1 VCAAVWSAASGVCS
15 AQAVTTRVSTDAANA
30 QLAGASRQSSVS
42 ADGRFVAFSSTDTT
56 LVAGDTNGSADIFVK
71 DRQTGAVTRVSLR
84 TGGVEAV
91 GDSVAPGISADGRYV
106 TFVSSAA
113 LAADD
118 SNGTSDV
125 FRHDRTTASTIRVSV
140 ATGGAQANAA
150 SAAPRISGDGRYV
163 VFESTAGNLVTG
175 DTNQLTDV
183 FLHDVQTSTT
193 TRVSVATTGAQ
204 GDRAAF
210 AAAIS
215 DDGTRVSFVSDATTL
230 DTAPDPL
237 PCDAALLACTRA
249 FVRMVPGGTTTRLGI
264 SDPSAIGGFYP
275 VKQAYR
281 VSGAAIAG
289 DGLSAAVI
297 LDAIT
302 PAGTFAGILN
312 QVAFHSF
319 ATGATKSLVGFAYD
333 PSVSPIQQR
342 FTSLA
347 INRSGRLVAA
357 CFRGYVNETF
367 VVEIR
372 DTITGVGT
380 TAGVGPPIVLGGG
393 PTGQPDCDGV
403 SLTDDGLTAFF
414 ASSGGAMIAGDTNA
428 AFDVFAFDRDPDDDG
443 MPSEWEATFSLDA
456 ADPLDGA
463 LDPDADGTTNRA
475 EFEAGSHPRGL
486 FKHYLAEGADNAFFS
501 TEIAVLNP
509 NASGTPSAPHRAL
522 VVAQFLGQN
531 GLRSATPPT
540 LLGERGEGSGMGWF
554 SSEFYRGLFPDQAF
568 SAIVE
573 SDRPLAV
580 ERTLTWGGRI
590 GAGYG
595 SHAETGVVGPAP
607 TWHFAEGATHGVFD
621 LFYLLQNPGTV
632 PATATITYLRP
643 APLSPVVRSYTLLPN
658 SRRTIYVD
666 QEPGLEATDLSA
678 RIDADQPIFAE
689 RAMYMSTPGQP
700 FTGGTASAGITA
712 PATQWF
718 IAEGATGSFFDLFV
732 LIGNPSPGNAEVT
745 VSYLL
750 PDGSSI
756 DRPHTVAG
764 QSRLTIPV
772 KSEDARLAATAVSAT
787 ITSTNG
793 TPIVVERSMWWPTP
807 NWYEGTV
814 TAATTAASRRWAL
827 AGGFINDAGDTETY
841 LLIANPGS
849 TAANVTI
856 DIGRNGLAARQ
867 GLATSIACRVVV
879 PVAAHS
885 RYTNGLRSLCP
896 FDGDLPAGVTRY
908 PARIAGI
915 IESDGPPII
924 VERSTYWSAGGQF
937 WAAGAS
943 TVLTPLP

>member
-1 VCAAVWSAASGVCS
+1 
-15 AQAVTTRVSTDAANA
+15 
-30 QLAGASRQSSVS
+30 
-42 ADGRFVAFSSTDTT
+42 
-56 LVAGDTNGSADIFVK
+56 
-71 DRQTGAVTRVSLR
+71 
-84 TGGVEAV
+84 
-91 GDSVAPGISADGRYV
+91 
-106 TFVSSAA
+106 
-113 LAADD
+113 
-118 SNGTSDV
+118 
-125 FRHDRTTASTIRVSV
+125 
-140 ATGGAQANAA
+140 
-150 SAAPRISGDGRYV
+150 
-163 VFESTAGNLVTG
+163 
-175 DTNQLTDV
+175 
-183 FLHDVQTSTT
+183 
-193 TRVSVATTGAQ
+193 
-204 GDRAAF
+204 
-210 AAAIS
+210 
-215 DDGTRVSFVSDATTL
+215 
-230 DTAPDPL
+230 
-237 PCDAALLACTRA
+237 
-249 FVRMVPGGTTTRLGI
+249 M
-264 SDPSAIGGFYP
+264 
-275 VKQAYR
+275 
-281 VSGAAIAG
+281 
-289 DGLSAAVI
+289 
-297 LDAIT
+297 
-302 PAGTFAGILN
+302 
-312 QVAFHSF
+312 
-319 ATGATKSLVGFAYD
+319 
-333 PSVSPIQQR
+333 
-342 FTSLA
+342 
-347 INRSGRLVAA
+347 
-357 CFRGYVNETF
+357 NETF
-367 VVEIR
+367 VVPIS
-372 DTITGVGT
+372 DTVTGVGG

-393 PTGQPDCDGV
+393 STGQPDCDGV

-414 ASSGGAMIAGDTNA
+414 ASSGGAMVSGDTNA

-486 FKHYLAEGADNAFFS
+486 FKHHLAEGADNAFFS

-540 LLGERGEGSGMGWF
+540 LLGERGEGIRYGLVLVGVLSGPVSRPGVLGD
-554 SSEFYRGLFPDQAF
+554 RGIRSAARGRADAHLGRPDRCGLRK
-568 SAIVE
+568 SRR
-573 SDRPLAV
+573 DRRRRARVDVALRRRRDARRVRPVL
-580 ERTLTWGGRI
+580 
-590 GAGYG
+590 
-595 SHAETGVVGPAP
+595 PAP
-607 TWHFAEGATHGVFD
+607 EPRHGASHGDDHV
-621 LFYLLQNPGTV
+621 
-632 PATATITYLRP
+632 LRP
-643 APLSPVVRSYTLLPN
+643 APLVPIVRSYALLPN

-678 RIDADQPIFAE
+678 RIDADWPIFAE
-689 RAMYMSTPGQP
+689 RAMYLSRPGQP
-700 FTGGTASAGITA
+700 FAGGTASAGITA

-718 IAEGATGSFFDLFV
+718 IAEGATGTFFDLFV
-732 LIGNPSPGNAEVT
+732 LIGNPSPGSAEVT

-772 KSEDARLAATAVSAT
+772 KGEDARLAATAVSAT

-827 AGGFINDAGDTETY
+827 AGGFIDEPRDTETY

-849 TAANVTI
+849 TPANVTI

-879 PVAAHS
+879 PVPARS

-896 FDGDLPAGVTRY
+896 FDGDLPAGVFRY
-908 PARIAGI
+908 PARIAGV
-915 IESDGPPII
+915 IESDGPPIV

-943 TVLTPLP
+943 TLLTPLP